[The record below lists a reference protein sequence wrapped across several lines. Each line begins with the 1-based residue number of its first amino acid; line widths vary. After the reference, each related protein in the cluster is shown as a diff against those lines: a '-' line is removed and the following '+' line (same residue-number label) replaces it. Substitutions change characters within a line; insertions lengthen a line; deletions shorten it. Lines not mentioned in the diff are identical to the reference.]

1 MTIKQKVISSLTAI
15 LLLMLAVNVY
25 FFWSS
30 NESKNNVHQVQT
42 SNARAIIAAKAE
54 NEYTGAVLEIR
65 RYIADG
71 NEQYSKNCEEK
82 LTAVDKLEKG
92 LQALTT
98 GDQVKDVE
106 KLISDTE
113 KYKSGVVEQLIP
125 VLREQYQAKQA
136 GNVELANAKG
146 KIAGDVTKELTP
158 FAQSIQKSLHTAVEE
173 NSQLAQKNVE
183 EANGSLSRNLI
194 IATVIGVIALIVGI
208 SLSIFLTRQITAPIK
223 LVVNE
228 LTTMAKGDFA
238 GNWVASL
245 TVRSDEFGFLA
256 KALLRMKE
264 NLKNLIVDVQ
274 SKAEQLS
281 AASEQLSASS
291 EESTQTATQVADSI
305 VDVAAGTERQTASV
319 QNTLAVV
326 EQSAA
331 EADAVAQNAQLVAST
346 SVKTATA
353 ADAGG
358 KLIHSAETQMTS
370 VETTINNLAQVI
382 SRLGER
388 SQEIGQIVGTISGIA
403 GQTNLL
409 ALNAAI
415 EAARAG
421 EQGRGFA
428 VVADEVRHLAEQSD
442 QAAQQIGTL
451 ITEIQQETEY
461 AVTAMTAGTDE
472 VRNGV
477 KIVNEAGGAF
487 NHIVQMVE
495 VVTAQ
500 VEEISSAANQIS
512 GASRDIVTAVKGIEE
527 ITQETASQTHNV
539 SAATEEQTA
548 SMQEIAAT
556 SRSLSKMAEEL
567 QAAINV
573 FRV

>member
-30 NESKNNVHQVQT
+30 NESKNNVHQIQT

-71 NEQYSKNCEEK
+71 NEQYSKNFEDK
-82 LTAVDKLEKG
+82 LTAVDKLEKE

-106 KLISDTE
+106 QLINDTE
-113 KYKSGVVEQLIP
+113 KYKSGVVGQLIP
-125 VLREQYQAKQA
+125 ALREQYQAKQA

-238 GNWVASL
+238 GNWVANL

-291 EESTQTATQVADSI
+291 EESTQTATQVAKSI

-358 KLIHSAETQMTS
+358 KFIHSAETQMTS

-472 VRNGV
+472 VRSGV

>member
-30 NESKNNVHQVQT
+30 NESKNNVHQIQT

-71 NEQYSKNCEEK
+71 NEQYSKNFEDK
-82 LTAVDKLEKG
+82 LTAVDKLEKE

-106 KLISDTE
+106 KLINDTE
-113 KYKSGVVEQLIP
+113 KYKSGVVGQLIP
-125 VLREQYQAKQA
+125 ALREQYQAKQA
-136 GNVELANAKG
+136 GNMELANAKG

-158 FAQSIQKSLHTAVEE
+158 FAQSIQKSLHAAVEE

-472 VRNGV
+472 VRSGV

>member
-71 NEQYSKNCEEK
+71 NEQYSKNFEEK